1 MRRMAILVAV
11 SVGLCGLVVAAP
23 DEASKPPGGAD
34 KPTVVADKPV
44 GGADKPGGREEALT
58 AGMDFRKVVRDAKA
72 KVFPAVVYIR
82 CLRESRESGKKI
94 TQEISGS
101 GVVISPR
108 GEVVTNWHVIDKASK
123 VRCLLFDGSA
133 LEADV
138 VGKDK
143 DTDLALLQLKMAEAA
158 KDLPYAVF
166 GDSKKLREGDF
177 VMAMGAPWGL
187 NRSVSIGIISCT
199 RRYLPG
205 SSEYSRWLQ
214 TDAAIN
220 PGNSGGPLV
229 NTEGEIVGINT
240 RVATGGGG
248 VGFAVPS
255 RNVQFVISQLR
266 EHGKVAWTWT
276 GLRLQPLKDFNRET
290 YYQGTD
296 GVIVAATDPDS
307 PAREA
312 GVKPSDRILAVN
324 GKAVSALREED
335 VPAVRRLLGLLPKK
349 KPAKLTIRRKG
360 VETVVTITPREKGK
374 VEGEELDCPR
384 FDFTIKAINQFAN
397 PELYFHI
404 KQGVYVFGVKQP
416 GNAAPAGLRPKDI
429 ILRIDGKKITTLD
442 EMRAIHKQLVDNVKT
457 KHRVQMVVLRSG
469 LMHMIVL
476 DFQRDYERD

>member
-1 MRRMAILVAV
+1 MRYMAILVAV
-11 SVGLCGLVVAAP
+11 SVGLCGPVFAAP
-23 DEASKPPGGAD
+23 GEASKPPGGAG
-34 KPTVVADKPV
+34 KPV
-44 GGADKPGGREEALT
+44 GREDALT

-82 CLRESRESGKKI
+82 CLRESRESGEKI

-101 GVVISPR
+101 GVVISPG

-133 LEADV
+133 LVAEV

-143 DTDLALLQLKMAEAA
+143 DTDLALLQLKMAKDA
-158 KDLPYAVF
+158 KNLPYAVF
-166 GDSKKLREGDF
+166 GDSAKLREGDF

-248 VGFAVPS
+248 GVGFAVPS
-255 RNVQFVISQLR
+255 RNVQFVVAQLH

-290 YYQGTD
+290 YYEGTD

-312 GVKPSDRILAVN
+312 GIKPSDRILKVN
-324 GKAVSALREED
+324 GKAISAVREED
-335 VPAVRRLLGLLPKK
+335 VPAVRRLLGLLAKNR
-349 KPAKLTIRRKG
+349 PAKLTIRRGKA
-360 VETVVTITPREKGK
+360 ETVVTLTPREKGK

-384 FDFTIKAINQFAN
+384 FDFTVKAINQFAN
-397 PELYFHI
+397 PELYFHF
-404 KQGVYVFGVKQP
+404 KQGVYVFGVKRP
-416 GNAAPAGLRPKDI
+416 GNALPAGLRPQDI
-429 ILRIDGKKITTLD
+429 ILRIDGRKITTLD
-442 EMRAIHKQLVDNVKT
+442 EMKAVHKKLIDNVKT
-457 KHRVQMVVLRSG
+457 KHRVQLVVLRGG
-469 LMHMIVL
+469 LMHMIAL
-476 DFQRDYERD
+476 DFQRDYKRD